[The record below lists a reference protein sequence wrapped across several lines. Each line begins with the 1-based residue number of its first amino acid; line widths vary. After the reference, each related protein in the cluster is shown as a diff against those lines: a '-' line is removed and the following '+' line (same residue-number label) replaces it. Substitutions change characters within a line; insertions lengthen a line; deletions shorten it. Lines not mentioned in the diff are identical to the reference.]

1 MVTYKHQRS
10 TRASG
15 RGQAAK
21 VLGFLLSILM
31 VVLCTPRVSQ
41 AAPKIPA
48 DLRKAIDDAKAF
60 VEKARGHTFKREPPI
75 EVLESKAFIKKFRA
89 AQLSDK
95 DYEKNRR
102 ELSALILALGLVAPD
117 ADPLKLFDALLD
129 GGVAGYYDTK
139 KNVLVVRG
147 GKVTPEVKV
156 ILVHELTHALDAQY
170 TNLDREELS
179 KRDDDSAEA
188 FGFVVEG
195 IARTV
200 ENKYRATLSA
210 AETAAVA
217 AEESANGSSPAL
229 FSLIANP
236 KYTRAVPFLITSL
249 LSPYEIGKEFIADVI
264 ADGGTEGVDA
274 LYKRAPASTE
284 QAIKLS
290 AYKANE
296 PAKKVALP
304 PLPADAKLIDKGNV
318 GQSSLNAILS
328 NAGSLSSMRVNA
340 AADGWGGDAYILY
353 QQGKKFCITM
363 DFVMDTDKDRVELEK
378 ALKSSSAG
386 RPLEKVT
393 AMSGGLTRYESCS
406 Q

>member
-1 MVTYKHQRS
+1 MTYIKERPNH
-10 TRASG
+10 TAG
-15 RGQAAK
+15 AFAK
-21 VLGFLLSILM
+21 LLTLVLGAFMIAS
-31 VVLCTPRVSQ
+31 VTTSTASF

-48 DLRKAIDDAKAF
+48 DLRKAIDDAKTF

-89 AQLSDK
+89 AQLDDK

-102 ELSALILALGLVAPD
+102 EISALMLALGLVAND
-117 ADPLKLFDALLD
+117 ADPLKLLDALLD

-147 GKVTPEVKV
+147 GKVTPEVKI

-170 TNLDREELS
+170 ANLNREELS

-188 FGFVVEG
+188 FGYVVEG

-200 ENKYRATLSA
+200 ENKYRATLSS
-210 AETAAVA
+210 AETASVA
-217 AEESANGSSPAL
+217 AEEGANGSSPAL

-249 LSPYEIGKEFIADVI
+249 LSPYEIGKEFIADVM
-264 ADGGTEGVDA
+264 ADGGNTAVDA

-284 QAIKLS
+284 QAMSLR

-296 PAKKVALP
+296 PAKKVEIP
-304 PLPADAKLIDKGNV
+304 PVPSDAKIIDKGTV
-318 GQSSLNAILS
+318 GESSLNAMLA
-328 NAGSLSSMRVNA
+328 NAGTLSAMRVGA
-340 AADGWGGDAYILY
+340 AADGWGGDAYVLY
-353 QQGKKFCITM
+353 QQGKKYCVTM
-363 DFVMDTDKDRVELEK
+363 DFVMDTDKDRAELEK
-378 ALKSSSAG
+378 ALKSKIVG
-386 RPLEKVT
+386 QPLEKVT
-393 AMSGGLTRYESCS
+393 SLPAGLTRYESCS